1 MIRPNP
7 TPSPETTHC
16 GGFKAT
22 DALVKTSGLDAFEQC
37 LLELIRLKLAQMSGP
52 KPRYSAEIE
61 DIAVEFF
68 GAQAAP
74 HLLQATMH
82 LVAVMAHARSEQ
94 FHYANPY
101 CEGCARILTREEGH
115 LMRLIHHARRGQ
127 KGHSYA
133 QALMLCE
140 SKPVSEVILA
150 ADDLAQ
156 LAMVHMH

>member
-1 MIRPNP
+1 MFKPNRPS
-7 TPSPETTHC
+7 SPETAHC
-16 GGFKAT
+16 GTFNAS
-22 DALVKTSGLDAFEQC
+22 DALVASSGLDAFEQR
-37 LLELIRLKLAQMSGP
+37 LLELIRLKLAHMAGP
-52 KPRYSAEIE
+52 KPRYSAEIK
-61 DIAVEFF
+61 DIAAAFF

-74 HLLQATMH
+74 QLLEATMH

-140 SKPVSEVILA
+140 SKPVSEVIRA
-150 ADDLAQ
+150 ADALGQ
-156 LAMVHMH
+156 LALVQMH